1 MKTFKRTYLPE
12 YINYNG
18 KKYIYDAQKSAN
30 ANMVINFLDLKGC
43 VCVEVLSRNLKGK
56 IDFHGQPYKASK
68 HIFTIQ

>member
-18 KKYIYDAQKSAN
+18 KKYIYNAQESAN
-30 ANMVINFLDLKGC
+30 ANMVASLGLSGC

-56 IDFHGQPYKASK
+56 LDFHNQPYKPSK